1 MPKRS
6 FAPADS
12 GTAQQAQPSQGPP
25 DGPPAP
31 EPPEH
36 EPATEHT
43 PPLPGAPPQEE
54 APLPEAPPNEA
65 PPQEVRSAEAS
76 RQEEAPPPGAPS
88 QEPPS
93 QEPPPRQPLPRIPH
107 PQVSAPHVTPTQ
119 ARPEPPAAEP
129 SASSGPSLDRP
140 AVDAPPVT
148 ASELTEYTIVRRRSD
163 RPGSGW
169 RRAVHAGSGG
179 LVNPGIG
186 PDEQRRQEFV
196 LRIRRPLPGPRRVA
210 VASMKGGVGKTTV
223 TAMLGLMFA
232 EHRGDRIV
240 ALDANPD
247 AGTLAERL
255 TGRTDSTVRDLLD
268 SITDLRSLSDVAR
281 FTTLAGRL
289 QVLASEQDPARAE
302 AFDRTEYERVCAVL
316 SRFYNIVITDSGTG
330 MVHSAMDGTLA
341 LANSVVIVG
350 SHTVDAASR
359 ASKTLD
365 WLVAHGHDELVE
377 RAVVVLSRDR
387 GSEQVDAERL
397 VAHFEARCRAVV
409 VVPRDPHLA
418 AGGRIE
424 LAALRPATS
433 DAFLELA
440 ALVADDF
447 GGPPPARRA

>member
-12 GTAQQAQPSQGPP
+12 GTAQQAQPSQGPS

-36 EPATEHT
+36 EPATQHT

-65 PPQEVRSAEAS
+65 PPQEVRSAEAP
-76 RQEEAPPPGAPS
+76 RQEAPPPGAP
-88 QEPPS
+88 P
-93 QEPPPRQPLPRIPH
+93 QEPPPRQPLPRIPY
-107 PQVSAPHVTPTQ
+107 PQAGPPQPVSAPHVAPPQ
-119 ARPEPPAAEP
+119 ALPEPPAAVPQP
-129 SASSGPSLDRP
+129 SDRP

-148 ASELTEYTIVRRRSD
+148 ASELTELTEYTIVRRRSD

-186 PDEQRRQEFV
+186 PVEQRRQELV
-196 LRIRRPLPGPRRVA
+196 LRIRRPFPGPRRVA

-247 AGTLAERL
+247 AGSLAERL

-397 VAHFEARCRAVV
+397 VAHFAARCRAVV

>member
-12 GTAQQAQPSQGPP
+12 GTAQQAPPQGPS

-36 EPATEHT
+36 EPATQHT
-43 PPLPGAPPQEE
+43 PPLPGAPPQEAPPQGPAPAE
-54 APLPEAPPNEA
+54 APLP
-65 PPQEVRSAEAS
+65 
-76 RQEEAPPPGAPS
+76 GA
-88 QEPPS
+88 PS

-107 PQVSAPHVTPTQ
+107 PQVGPPQPVSAPHVTPAQ
-119 ARPEPPAAEP
+119 AQPEPPAAEP
-129 SASSGPSLDRP
+129 SASSGPSPDRP

-169 RRAVHAGSGG
+169 RRTVHVGSGG

-186 PDEQRRQEFV
+186 PVEQRRQELV

-255 TGRTDSTVRDLLD
+255 TGTTDSTVRDLLD

-350 SHTVDAASR
+350 SHTVDGASR

-387 GSEQVDAERL
+387 ASKQVDAERL

-424 LAALRPATS
+424 PAVLRPATS

-440 ALVADDF
+440 ALVADDL